1 MKNILTSV
9 LIVLS
14 LFIASCSGDK
24 ETPKSN
30 EKPEQSKSNATSTK
44 NNNIAQKETPDVGF
58 MFKISLKKGANFAI
72 SVKNDEE
79 ITQELAGQKQS
90 VKQTNQI
97 NYDFKV
103 KSVDEFGNF
112 TADITIRRIQKELD
126 AGNGNKQ
133 YFDSKI
139 KDDNNS
145 DVPPDIKSLKSL
157 IGKKYSITLTPLGKV
172 TDVKGTDKMINSII
186 KKVDADEK
194 TNNLLRMALMQEF
207 GGDNVAHFYEKLF
220 NYIDGNTHKQGDK
233 WEKVYDIN
241 IGVMLKVISDYQ
253 LTNISDNTLT
263 IKLKSKLKDVTG
275 KKNREI
281 EGYIISMDVKGEQ
294 EGTIKINKNNGF
306 ISQNTVTQR
315 IYASET
321 RAMKSDK
328 SQRQTMKTTKKAKY
342 TITVNTK

>member
-44 NNNIAQKETPDVGF
+44 NNNIAQKETSDVGF

-133 YFDSKI
+133 YFDSGI